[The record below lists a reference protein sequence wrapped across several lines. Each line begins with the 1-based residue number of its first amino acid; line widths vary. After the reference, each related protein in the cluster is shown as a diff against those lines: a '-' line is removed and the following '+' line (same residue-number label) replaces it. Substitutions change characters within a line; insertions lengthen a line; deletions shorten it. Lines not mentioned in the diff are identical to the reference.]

1 MGRQH
6 GPALRV
12 FANNNRYD
20 GKFENNELEGE
31 GIMEYANGD
40 GKRAVEL
47 FCSMCHIPT
56 FVLI

>member
-40 GKRAVEL
+40 GKLTGAL
-47 FCSMCHIPT
+47 YP
-56 FVLI
+56 L

>member
-40 GKRAVEL
+40 NKLTGAL
-47 FCSMCHIPT
+47 YP
-56 FVLI
+56 L